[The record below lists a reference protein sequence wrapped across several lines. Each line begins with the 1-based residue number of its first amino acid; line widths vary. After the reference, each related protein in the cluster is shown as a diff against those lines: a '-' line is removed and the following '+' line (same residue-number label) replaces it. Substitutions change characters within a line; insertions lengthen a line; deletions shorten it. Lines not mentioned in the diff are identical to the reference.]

1 VKPFPFS
8 LFPFVIITYGVAML
22 DIYKKLPGTNCG
34 KCGAAT
40 CMAFAMKVKKSQAC
54 LGDCPFTEGE
64 TSGETPSHQA
74 ATGFSNYERVSN
86 ELEKEAVK
94 GTFKDAAE
102 AVGGEYQSRDGSE
115 AIRLRMLTRY
125 YELRKDGLFMDDEY
139 CRDAWTKIIVY
150 DYVSRQGRKP
160 LTGEWFGLGNF
171 PHTASHVKAFQS
183 RAEGKITETFKN
195 DFEGLKRRGAE
206 MGGIEIQGK
215 TRTDYTCCFD
225 LLPRVPLYLSF
236 WKADEEFDPDC
247 KILFDSGA
255 EDHID
260 IEYLAYLL
268 ELFVEELTGKPK
280 GT

>member
-1 VKPFPFS
+1 VKPFPLS
-8 LFPFVIITYGVAML
+8 LFSFVIITYGFAML

-64 TSGETPSHQA
+64 TSGETQSHQA

-86 ELEKEAVK
+86 ELEKDAVK
-94 GTFKDAAE
+94 STFKDAAD

-115 AIRLRMLTRY
+115 AIRLRMLTRF

-150 DYVSRQGRKP
+150 DYVRRQGRNP
-160 LTGEWFGLGNF
+160 LTGEWISLGNF

-183 RAEGKITETFKN
+183 NAERKVTETFKN
-195 DFEGLKRRGAE
+195 DFNGLKLRCAE
-206 MGGIEIQGK
+206 MGGTEIAGRIK
-215 TRTDYTCCFD
+215 ADYTCCFD

-236 WKADEEFDPDC
+236 WQADEEFDPDC
-247 KILFDSGA
+247 KIQFDSGA

-268 ELFVEELTGKPK
+268 ELFVEKLTGAPQRS
-280 GT
+280 